1 MQYQRLKYTYIP
13 SRNTNNTT
21 SEFNKSKP
29 DKIKQK
35 MRHEHVKSRLSEIIN
50 RLQNTT
56 NGTTFSASQTDL
68 TAKILYSTTANH
80 SNHLKRPN
88 FQKKNQIIQ
97 HQLPLPSH
105 KMRLT
110 ILGD

>member
-1 MQYQRLKYTYIP
+1 
-13 SRNTNNTT
+13 
-21 SEFNKSKP
+21 
-29 DKIKQK
+29 

-50 RLQNTT
+50 RLQNTS

-88 FQKKNQIIQ
+88 FQKKTNNSAPTASTFPQNAVNN
-97 HQLPLPSH
+97 S
-105 KMRLT
+105 RGLT
-110 ILGD
+110 